1 MKFLYVCLAILM
13 TAIIVACGSIYEK
26 EPVGI
31 GTDYSELKKSPCA
44 CLQLDMVPE
53 LPEWFS

>member
-1 MKFLYVCLAILM
+1 MKFLYVCLAMLV
-13 TAIIVACGSIYEK
+13 ASVIVACGSIYDK

-31 GTDYSELKKSPCA
+31 DTDYSALKKSPCA